1 MTELGPFHWYTS
13 DLHFNHGNII
23 EYCARPFSCVREMNE
38 ALVENWNARVS
49 PDEHVAVLG
58 DFGFGSLASLSG
70 LVSRLNGRLTLVRGN
85 HDRKAAN
92 MASVGFANVVDS
104 MYVSI
109 AGYAVSL
116 THYPPRDVKRESG
129 SYRERSPEVAADVVC
144 AHGHTHSRQRVVGRS
159 IHVGVDAW
167 DYRPVSA
174 HEMAVLVRGIRG
186 IETATTLPPPSEVA
200 VAAVHIPR
208 LYG

>member
-1 MTELGPFHWYTS
+1 MSELGPFHWYTS

-23 EYCARPFSCVREMNE
+23 KYCERPFASMREMNQ
-38 ALVENWNARVS
+38 ALVENWNSRVA

-58 DFGFGSLASLSG
+58 DFGFGSLDSLSG

-92 MASVGFANVVDS
+92 MTGVGFANVVDS

-116 THYPPRDVKRESG
+116 THYPPKDVKRESG

-144 AHGHTHSRQRVVGRS
+144 AHGHTHSRERVVGRS

-174 HEMAVLVRGIRG
+174 QEMAVLVRRIQGV
-186 IETATTLPPPSEVA
+186 EAKTTLPPPSKVA
-200 VAAVHIPR
+200 IEAVHVHR

>member
-23 EYCARPFSCVREMNE
+23 KYCERPFGCVREMNE
-38 ALVENWNARVS
+38 ALVENWNSRVA

-58 DFGFGSLASLSG
+58 DFGFGSLAALAG
-70 LVSRLNGRLTLVRGN
+70 FVSRLNGRLTLVRGN

-92 MASVGFANVVDS
+92 IAGVGFANVVDS
-104 MYVSI
+104 MYVAI

-116 THYPPRDVKRESG
+116 THYPPTDVKRKNG
-129 SYRERSPEVAADVVC
+129 SYKERSPEVSESVVC
-144 AHGHTHSRQRVVGRS
+144 AHGHTHSKHRVVGRS

-167 DYRPVSA
+167 DFRPVSA
-174 HEMAVLVRGIRG
+174 QEMANLARRIHGV
-186 IETATTLPPPSEVA
+186 ATEATLPPPSEVA
-200 VAAVHIPR
+200 VEAVHLPR